1 MEFIVISE
9 TDYIVDKARAT
20 ARFAGVEIPVRTAGS
35 REELSAL
42 HPQAANIVLRR
53 DGGDVLGQHHS
64 ILRHIAGLAP
74 HARLLGESDIHA
86 AEVIYITVSSWLA
99 NLGLIVYCYHV

>member
-1 MEFIVISE
+1 VISE

-20 ARFAGVEIPVRTAGS
+20 ARFAGVEIPLRTAAS

-74 HARLLGESDIHA
+74 HVRLMGESDIQA
-86 AEVIYITVSSWLA
+86 AEVICYYITSL
-99 NLGLIVYCYHV
+99 